1 MSKNKTNQS
10 AFNEAMEGVSNIFL
24 IKLINTL
31 PELKNYPAGASLA
44 IVSSRLALT
53 IIYPQKCGVGV
64 NNEYDNH

>member
-1 MSKNKTNQS
+1 
-10 AFNEAMEGVSNIFL
+10 MEGVSNIFL

-44 IVSSRLALT
+44 IVSSWLALT